1 MNYSEQELTKK
12 QNMLLDTRIKWKNR
26 LRVSSRIAVIVLL
39 IAFLLRI
46 MCRVPGTKV

>member
-26 LRVSSRIAVIVLL
+26 LRVSSRISGNCIVDR
-39 IAFLLRI
+39 ISFTTVFL
-46 MCRVPGTKV
+46 CGGCG